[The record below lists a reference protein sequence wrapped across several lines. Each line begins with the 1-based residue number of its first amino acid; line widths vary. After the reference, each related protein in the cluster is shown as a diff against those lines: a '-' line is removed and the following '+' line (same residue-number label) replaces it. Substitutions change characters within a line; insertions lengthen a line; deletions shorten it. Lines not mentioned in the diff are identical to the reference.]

1 MKANEVPQ
9 DKGNYKNR
17 DQSRKVVYAT
27 NEAGDYTTVNSEGW
41 EVEHLAT
48 MQAWN
53 EAAIELEEVLEE
65 IRKGLLSP
73 LAYFMKKNLM
83 DIAILSRHVGKW
95 QWQVKRHL
103 KPKGFNNLSA
113 AMLQK
118 YADAFN
124 ISPEAI
130 KHFDPATAEKH

>member
-27 NEAGDYTTVNSEGW
+27 NESGDYTTVNSDGW

-48 MQAWN
+48 IQAWDQ
-53 EAAIELEEVLEE
+53 ATLELEEVLDD
-65 IRKGLLSP
+65 IRKGILSP

-83 DIAILSRHVGKW
+83 DVGILSRHVGKW
-95 QWQVKRHL
+95 GWQVKRHL
-103 KPKGFNNLSA
+103 KAKGFAKLSET
-113 AMLQK
+113 MLQR

-124 ISPEAI
+124 TTVEAI
-130 KHFDPATAEKH
+130 RNFNPERAEKH

>member
-27 NEAGDYTTVNSEGW
+27 NDKGDYTTVNSDGW
-41 EVEHLAT
+41 DVEHLAT
-48 MQAWN
+48 MQAWD
-53 EAAIELEEVLEE
+53 EAAKELEEVLQD
-65 IRKGLLSP
+65 IRKGVLSP

-83 DIAILSRHVGKW
+83 DVAMLARHVGKW
-95 QWQVKRHL
+95 QWQVKRHF
-103 KPKGFNNLSA
+103 KPAVFAGLSDTL
-113 AMLQK
+113 LQK

-124 ISPEAI
+124 ISVEAI
-130 KHFDPATAEKH
+130 RQFDPATAEKH